1 MASYPFSA
9 LVGQDDLRRA
19 LVLNLVDP
27 TIGGVL
33 IQGEKGTGK
42 TTVVRALPALMGGD
56 LRVVELP

>member
-42 TTVVRALPALMGGD
+42 TTAVRALPALMGDD

>member
-42 TTVVRALPALMGGD
+42 TTAVRALPALMGGD
-56 LRVVELP
+56 LRVVVLP

>member
-42 TTVVRALPALMGGD
+42 TMAVRALPALMGGD